1 MEIKII
7 KIDNQNYR
15 LEIQPFEDNKLINVY
30 NLKRRE
36 LYDLFSQLRNQFPNE
51 D

>member
-1 MEIKII
+1 MKINLV
-7 KIDNQNYR
+7 KIDNNNYR
-15 LEIQPFEDNKLINVY
+15 LEVQPFEDDKLVNVY

-36 LYDLFSQLRNQFPNE
+36 LYDLFSQLRIQFPNE